1 MLTFERGGFLGII
14 IGDDEDIGRR
24 PDVIP
29 PPAAVSFSICKIKI
43 MFNDKKFQ
51 KKTKVLFISPELLSM
66 DLN

>member
-43 MFNDKKFQ
+43 MFNDKNFKKKKQKFY
-51 KKTKVLFISPELLSM
+51 FFHLSFYQWI
-66 DLN
+66 